1 MSLCSI
7 PVNPHSHLCI
17 RQPLFCLYHNIDLSF
32 LEYFSKCKHTVCTFL
47 GLASFAWHDTF
58 EIHSFQLLPFLF
70 LSSTS
75 LGFPGGLADKEQP
88 ASAGDARDLGLIPGW
103 GRCPGV
109 GNGNPLQ
116 YSCLEKSMNR
126 ERSLARYSPVG
137 HRESDT
143 TEHTHT
149 SWASADRTK
158 VL

>member
-1 MSLCSI
+1 MG
-7 PVNPHSHLCI
+7 
-17 RQPLFCLYHNIDLSF
+17 
-32 LEYFSKCKHTVCTFL
+32 KC
-47 GLASFAWHDTF
+47 
-58 EIHSFQLLPFLF
+58 
-70 LSSTS
+70 
-75 LGFPGGLADKEQP
+75 FPGGIAVKNLP
-88 ASAGDARDLGLIPGW
+88 FNAGDTRDECSVPEL

-126 ERSLARYSPVG
+126 ERSLACYSPVG

>member
-1 MSLCSI
+1 MVKT
-7 PVNPHSHLCI
+7 P
-17 RQPLFCLYHNIDLSF
+17 
-32 LEYFSKCKHTVCTFL
+32 
-47 GLASFAWHDTF
+47 
-58 EIHSFQLLPFLF
+58 
-70 LSSTS
+70 
-75 LGFPGGLADKEQP
+75 P
-88 ASAGDARDLGLIPGW
+88 ASAEDTTDAGSVPEL